1 MPTDE
6 VLDYVRS
13 KIVIDDDGCWIWPHT
28 AGNGYGRYNTRLF
41 GLPPRPTDRSPPQG
55 AAARDALS
63 RSHVDLPPGLPY
75 ERYPLTV
82 EFRHVVCGHLG
93 KHACVNPDHGG
104 WGSRQDN
111 ARDTVLDGRHKF
123 ALKPEVADYILRHPE
138 MSAHALSLDFGIRE
152 ERIHEM
158 RRGKTY
164 GYFPQPKL
172 QGTLAQADI
181 PEAERP
187 GYAEASRQ
195 HRRIR
200 QAAQRDG
207 APHRR
212 PRRAQRRRRLGQSHR
227 SRDIQHHD
235 GGHRLS
241 RSEVAEGPS
250 SGAAS
255 MDRRG
260 ARR

>member
-41 GLPPRPTDRSPPQG
+41 GLHPDLQI
-55 AAARDALS
+55 ARHLKARLHGM
-63 RSHVDLPPGLPY
+63 RCPEANVDLPPGLPY

-172 QGTLAQADI
+172 QGTLA
-181 PEAERP
+181 
-187 GYAEASRQ
+187 
-195 HRRIR
+195 
-200 QAAQRDG
+200 
-207 APHRR
+207 
-212 PRRAQRRRRLGQSHR
+212 LG
-227 SRDIQHHD
+227 
-235 GGHRLS
+235 
-241 RSEVAEGPS
+241 
-250 SGAAS
+250 
-255 MDRRG
+255 
-260 ARR
+260 